1 MSEPSE
7 SSNSLWSRVGEDWWS
22 VIIGL
27 ILALLVYA
35 GVLVN
40 IPW

>member
-1 MSEPSE
+1 MSSQPE
-7 SSNSLWSRVGEDWWS
+7 SSNNWWSRLGEDWGS

-27 ILALLVYA
+27 ILALLVYL
-35 GVLVN
+35 GLLGN